1 MKYANKNN
9 ERESDSTNVFN
20 SYSST
25 RQGNVIKR
33 LLVLVM
39 MTICLVFAGAQST
52 PSAKAIGASC
62 DLICS
67 DPYIDP
73 SDGQC
78 YIACCPPDDQI
89 KCPCERRPCK

>member
-1 MKYANKNN
+1 MKYASTNN
-9 ERESDSTNVFN
+9 ERESDSKDYFS

-33 LLVLVM
+33 LLVLAV
-39 MTICLVFAGAQST
+39 MTICLVFAGAQSAPT
-52 PSAKAIGASC
+52 AKANGASG
-62 DLICS
+62 ITCS

-78 YIACCPPDDQI
+78 YQVCCPDDDQV
-89 KCPCERRPCK
+89 KAPCERVKCQ